1 MKTRVLDT
9 RGKPSSLTA
18 KENPR
23 RPYVAE
29 LRLEPTA
36 LVRGSSRRIK
46 TMCAR
51 SGAIH
56 EYQSDQSSVTGLDGF
71 LVGSSTTH
79 APPINENL
87 DGSLHTRGRFQ
98 LLQPEARNRRESFA

>member
-1 MKTRVLDT
+1 
-9 RGKPSSLTA
+9 
-18 KENPR
+18 
-23 RPYVAE
+23 
-29 LRLEPTA
+29 
-36 LVRGSSRRIK
+36 
-46 TMCAR
+46 MCAR

-98 LLQPEARNRRESFA
+98 LHQLRASNGSKSFMAKGTVSTWHARRVAGPRCPNFGQDREVETVPLGA